1 MFSRWRKKIKMP
13 EKNEKEKKNKFFTV
27 LKVVIWLMVL
37 SFFLSIFLSF
47 FFNGD
52 SESLNG
58 NVALI
63 DISGPIITGKDTSY
77 LFEDVTSSD
86 DITKLIRKANEN
98 DNIKA
103 IVFVINSPGGSA
115 VASDEIAAEIKKVN
129 KTTVAWVR
137 EIGTSGAYWIATSTN
152 HVIAN
157 RMSITGSIGVIAS
170 YLEFSRFIQEH
181 NVTYERLVSGK
192 YKDLGSP
199 FKELTAEER
208 AVFQKSLDRI
218 HDYFVEEVANNRNLN
233 KKDVDKM
240 ATGAFYLGDEAK
252 ELGLVDE
259 LGSRDEVINYLQKKL
274 NEDISFVSYKKPT
287 GFFAA
292 LTQATNEKSFFVG
305 KGIGSSLFGQTEKPI
320 TIST

>member
-13 EKNEKEKKNKFFTV
+13 ERSEKEKKSKFFTV
-27 LKVVIWLMVL
+27 LKVIIWLIVA
-37 SFFLSIFLSF
+37 SFFLSILVSF
-47 FFNGD
+47 FTGDD

-58 NVALI
+58 NVAMI

-86 DITKLIRKANEN
+86 DVTKLVRKANEN

-137 EIGTSGAYWIATSTN
+137 EIGTSGAYWIASSTN

-170 YLEFSRFIQEH
+170 YLEFAGFIQEH

-218 HDYFVEEVANNRNLN
+218 HNYFVDEVAKNRKLN

-252 ELGLVDE
+252 DLGLVDE
-259 LGSRDEVINYLQKKL
+259 LGSRDEVISYLEKKL
-274 NEDISFVSYKKPT
+274 GQKVEFVKYKKPT

-292 LTQATNEKSFFVG
+292 LSQAMDEKSFFVG
-305 KGIGSSLFGQTEKPI
+305 KGIGSTLFAQTEKPV

>member
-1 MFSRWRKKIKMP
+1 MFSRWRKRIKMP
-13 EKNEKEKKNKFFTV
+13 EKSEKEKKSKFFTV
-27 LKVVIWLMVL
+27 LKVIIWLMVIG
-37 SFFLSIFLSF
+37 FFLSILVSLFA
-47 FFNGD
+47 GDD
-52 SESLNG
+52 SESFDG
-58 NVALI
+58 NVAMI

-137 EIGTSGAYWIATSTN
+137 EIGTSGAYWIASSTN

-170 YLEFSRFIQEH
+170 YLEFSGFIQEH
-181 NVTYERLVSGK
+181 NITYERLVSGK

-199 FKELTAEER
+199 FKELTPEEK

-233 KKDVDKM
+233 KKDVEKM

-259 LGSRDEVINYLQKKL
+259 LGSRDEVISYLEKKL
-274 NEDISFVSYKKPT
+274 GQKVDFVKYKKPT
-287 GFFAA
+287 GFLAA
-292 LTQATNEKSFFVG
+292 LSQTMDEKSFFVG